1 MSKLNLEKAN
11 IIVRSA
17 LNKGADLKL
26 KPLTVVVL
34 DAGGHFIVVNRQD
47 GSGIVRV
54 EVATGKAWISLGT
67 GLPSGKLDARD
78 IKFLSALNGAAN
90 GRCVPV
96 PGGVLV
102 CDPETDEIIGS
113 VGISGDTSE
122 QDEACAIAGIKAA
135 ELKPLGTI

>member
-1 MSKLNLEKAN
+1 MAKLTLDQANTICGAALAKA
-11 IIVRSA
+11 A
-17 LNKGADLKL
+17 ELGLQ
-26 KPLTVVVL
+26 PLTVVVL
-34 DAGGHFIVVNRQD
+34 DAGGHYKAINRQD

-78 IKFLSALNGAAN
+78 IKFLSALSGAAG

-102 CDPETDEIIGS
+102 KDPDTDDVIGA
-113 VGISGDTSE
+113 VGISGDTSD
-122 QDEACAIAGIKAA
+122 QDEACAVAGITAA
-135 ELKPLGTI
+135 GLKPLGTL

>member
-1 MSKLNLEKAN
+1 MSKLTLNQANTIVQAALAKAGE
-11 IIVRSA
+11 
-17 LNKGADLKL
+17 LGLL
-26 KPLTVVVL
+26 PLTVVVL
-34 DAGGHFIVVNRQD
+34 DAGGHYLALNRQD
-47 GSGIVRV
+47 GAGIVRV

-78 IKFLSALNGAAN
+78 IKFLSALNGAAS

-102 CDPETDEIIGS
+102 RDPETNAVIGA

-122 QDEACAIAGIKAA
+122 QDEACAVAGIQAA
-135 ELKPLGTI
+135 GLQPDGTI

>member
-1 MSKLNLEKAN
+1 MAQLTLDQANTICRAALEKA
-11 IIVRSA
+11 A
-17 LNKGADLKL
+17 ELGLQ
-26 KPLTVVVL
+26 PLTVVVL
-34 DAGGHFIVVNRQD
+34 DAGGHYKAINRQD

-78 IKFLSALNGAAN
+78 IKFLSALNGAAG

-102 CDPETDEIIGS
+102 KDPKTGEVIGA
-113 VGISGDTSE
+113 VGISGDTSDK
-122 QDEACAIAGIKAA
+122 DEMAAVAGIKAA
-135 ELKPLGTI
+135 GLDPVGTL

>member
-1 MSKLNLEKAN
+1 MAQLTLDQANTICRAALAKA
-11 IIVRSA
+11 A
-17 LNKGADLKL
+17 ELGLQ
-26 KPLTVVVL
+26 PLTVVVL
-34 DAGGHFIVVNRQD
+34 DAGGHYKAINRQD

-78 IKFLSALNGAAN
+78 IKFLSALSGVSG
-90 GRCVPV
+90 GRAVPV

-102 CDPETDEIIGS
+102 RDPDTDEIIGA

-122 QDEACAIAGIKAA
+122 QDEAAAAAGIEAA
-135 ELKPLGTI
+135 GLKPYGTL

>member
-1 MSKLNLEKAN
+1 MSKISLEQAN
-11 IIVRSA
+11 TIVQAA
-17 LNKGADLKL
+17 LAKGAELDL

-34 DAGGHFIVVNRQD
+34 DAGGHYIAVNRQD
-47 GSGIVRV
+47 GAGIVRV

-78 IKFLSALNGAAN
+78 IKFLSALNGAAD

-102 CDPETDEIIGS
+102 CDPASGEVIGA

-122 QDEACAIAGIKAA
+122 QDEACCVAGIEAA
-135 ELKPLGTI
+135 GLKPVGTI